1 MCRNKN
7 IKFYTQHQEINW
19 LKLNAK
25 ANHRAGLQ
33 STMYSPSLFY
43 CSRLKPNIQ
52 SKTQLIPPP
61 PRESILHQVF
71 TISRDA
77 FPSTQPHSD
86 DKTRNLIIL
95 CAFIPE
101 TPIL

>member
-7 IKFYTQHQEINW
+7 VKFYIQHQEINW

-25 ANHRAGLQ
+25 ANHRAVLQ

-43 CSRLKPNIQ
+43 CSHLKPNIQ
-52 SKTQLIPPP
+52 SKTQLNFPP
-61 PRESILHQVF
+61 ENLFFIVF

-101 TPIL
+101 TSIL

>member
-52 SKTQLIPPP
+52 SKTQLISPPP
-61 PRESILHQVF
+61 ENLFF
-71 TISRDA
+71 TKSL
-77 FPSTQPHSD
+77 PSQEMHFLQL
-86 DKTRNLIIL
+86 NLIQMTKQ
-95 CAFIPE
+95 E
-101 TPIL
+101 T